1 MATTGGTPAKTFST
15 DGTLGPASEHK
26 EVGSI
31 AGYVKED
38 VDDDDGREDLIE
50 GSRYLVRS
58 GWNGCGL

>member
-1 MATTGGTPAKTFST
+1 MLEEKTFSS
-15 DGTLGPASEHK
+15 DGTLGPASE
-26 EVGSI
+26 VSI